1 MLVRMKYKMDEQ
13 LIGSLHVILVG
24 GCDYRRNYSNADGVP
39 IPHAPVRQRTPV
51 MGQHY
56 RPAARRLGTP
66 SAGSVYQ
73 FLLFIPFGLIKQ
85 FYLYSSVRRPLW
97 ALFLYIW
104 YKKHRSNRGGLSVSD

>member
-24 GCDYRRNYSNADGVP
+24 GCDYRRNY
-39 IPHAPVRQRTPV
+39 
-51 MGQHY
+51 
-56 RPAARRLGTP
+56 ARRLGTP